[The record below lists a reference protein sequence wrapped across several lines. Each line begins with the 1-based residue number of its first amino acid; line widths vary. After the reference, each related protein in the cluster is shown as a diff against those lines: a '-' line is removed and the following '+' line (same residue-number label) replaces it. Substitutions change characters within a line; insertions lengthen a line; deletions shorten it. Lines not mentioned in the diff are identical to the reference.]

1 MARPLSDEKRN
12 ALLAAAIDLFS
23 ERGID
28 ATPTAAISKAAG
40 VAEGSLFTYFESKD
54 GLVTALYL
62 ELKAELAQVL
72 MRGFPRGGSVM
83 KKLQHLWELHVAW
96 AAGAPKKMKVIELL
110 LVSNRVDSES
120 RRLAAEP
127 FREVE
132 ETARQ
137 AIEDGTLRDI
147 PMAFLNLIFS
157 AMASATLQMIA
168 ADPAGARK
176 HRRDGFE
183 IFWSAIRR

>member
-62 ELKAELAQVL
+62 ELKAELAQKL
-72 MRGFPRGGSVM
+72 MLGFPRGGSVM
-83 KKLQHLWELHVAW
+83 KKLQHLWDLHVSW
-96 AAGAPKKMKVIELL
+96 GAAEPKKMKVLELL
-110 LVSNRVDSES
+110 LVSSRVDSAS
-120 RRLAAEP
+120 KQLAAEP

-147 PMAFLNLIFS
+147 PMAFLHLIFA
-157 AMASATLQMIA
+157 AMASATLQMVA
-168 ADPAGARK
+168 ADPPGARK